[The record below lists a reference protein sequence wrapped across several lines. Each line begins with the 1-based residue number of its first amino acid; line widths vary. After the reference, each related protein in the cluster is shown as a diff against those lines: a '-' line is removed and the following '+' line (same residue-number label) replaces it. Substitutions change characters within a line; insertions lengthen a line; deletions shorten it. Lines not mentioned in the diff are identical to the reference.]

1 MEVTSKVAELQG
13 KIKGWKQ
20 KGLRVG
26 FVPTMGYLHEGH
38 LSLVREAKRRN
49 DRTAISIFVNPK
61 QFGPAEDYNVY
72 PRDFKRDVALLEK
85 EGVDLIF
92 YPGVEEMYPAGY
104 KTYVEVEDLENKL
117 CGRSRPGHFRGVCT
131 VVLKLFNLIQPD
143 EAYFGWKDAQQ
154 VIILKKMV
162 EDLNLPVKIRPMP
175 LIREEDG
182 LALSSRNIYLNQ
194 QERQAALVLYR
205 SLDLAEK
212 MIKNGEREAARIRQQ
227 MVNLISAEPLA
238 RIDYVEIVDLQTLEP
253 LTTIEGDALVAVA
266 VYFGRTR
273 LIDNLRFISG
283 VVEK

>member
-1 MEVTSKVAELQG
+1 MEVISKVAELQER
-13 KIKGWKQ
+13 IKDWKL
-20 KGLRVG
+20 KGLTVG

-38 LSLVREAKRRN
+38 LSLVREAKKRN
-49 DRTAISIFVNPK
+49 DRAAVSIFVNPK

-72 PRDFKRDVALLEK
+72 PRDFNRDAALLEK

-92 YPGVEEMYPAGY
+92 YPAVEEMYPAGY
-104 KTYVEVEDLENKL
+104 KTYVEVEDLENRL

-162 EDLNLPVKIRPMP
+162 EDLNLPVKIRSMP
-175 LIREEDG
+175 LIREKDG

-194 QERQAALVLYR
+194 QERQASVVLYR
-205 SLDLAEK
+205 SLELAEEI
-212 MIKNGEREAARIRQQ
+212 IKNGERQAARIRQQ

-238 RIDYVEIVDLQTLEP
+238 RIDYVEIVDPQTLEP
-253 LTTIEGDALVAVA
+253 LVTIDGDALVAVA

-283 VVEK
+283 VIEK

>member
-1 MEVTSKVAELQG
+1 MEVASKVAELQG

-72 PRDFKRDVALLEK
+72 PRDFKRDAALLEK

-212 MIKNGEREAARIRQQ
+212 MIKNGEREAARIGQQ

>member
-1 MEVTSKVAELQG
+1 MEVISKATELQER
-13 KIKGWKQ
+13 IKGWKQ
-20 KGLRVG
+20 KGLTVG

-38 LSLVREAKRRN
+38 LSLVRGARKSN
-49 DRTAISIFVNPK
+49 DKTAVSIFVNPK

-72 PRDFKRDVALLEK
+72 PRDFNRDAALLEK

-205 SLDLAEK
+205 SLLLAEK
-212 MIKNGEREAARIRQQ
+212 MIKNGEREAARIREQ

-238 RIDYVEIVDLQTLEP
+238 RIDYVEIVDLKTLEP
-253 LTTIEGDALVAVA
+253 LATIEGDALVAVA

>member
-1 MEVTSKVAELQG
+1 MEVISKVAELQER
-13 KIKGWKQ
+13 IKRWKQ
-20 KGLRVG
+20 AGLTIG

-38 LSLVREAKRRN
+38 LSLVREAKKRN
-49 DRTAISIFVNPK
+49 DRAAVSIFVNPK

-72 PRDFKRDVALLEK
+72 PRDFNRDAALLEK

-92 YPGVEEMYPAGY
+92 YPAVEEMYPAGY
-104 KTYVEVEDLENKL
+104 KTYVEVEDLENRL

-175 LIREEDG
+175 LIREKDG
-182 LALSSRNIYLNQ
+182 LALSSRNIYLNP
-194 QERQAALVLYR
+194 QERQASVVLYR
-205 SLDLAEK
+205 SLELAEEI
-212 MIKNGEREAARIRQQ
+212 IKNGERQAARIRQQ

-238 RIDYVEIVDLQTLEP
+238 RIDYVEIVDPQTLEP
-253 LTTIEGDALVAVA
+253 LVTIDGDALVAVA

-283 VVEK
+283 VIEK

>member
-61 QFGPAEDYNVY
+61 QFGPAEDYNIY
-72 PRDFKRDVALLEK
+72 PRDFKRDAALLEK

>member
-1 MEVTSKVAELQG
+1 MEVISKVAELQER
-13 KIKGWKQ
+13 IKDWKL
-20 KGLRVG
+20 KGLTVG
-26 FVPTMGYLHEGH
+26 FVPTMAYLHEGH
-38 LSLVREAKRRN
+38 LSLVREAKKRN
-49 DRTAISIFVNPK
+49 DRAAVSIFVNPK

-72 PRDFKRDVALLEK
+72 PRDFNRDAALLEK

-92 YPGVEEMYPAGY
+92 YPAVEEMYPAGY
-104 KTYVEVEDLENKL
+104 KTYVEVEDLENRL

-162 EDLNLPVKIRPMP
+162 EDLNLPVKIRSMP
-175 LIREEDG
+175 LIREKDG

-194 QERQAALVLYR
+194 QERQASVVLYR
-205 SLDLAEK
+205 SLELAEEI
-212 MIKNGEREAARIRQQ
+212 IKNGERQAARIRQQ

-238 RIDYVEIVDLQTLEP
+238 RIDYVEIVDPQTLEP
-253 LTTIEGDALVAVA
+253 LVTIDGDALVAVA

-283 VVEK
+283 VIEK

>member
-1 MEVTSKVAELQG
+1 MEVISKVAELQER
-13 KIKGWKQ
+13 IKRWKQ
-20 KGLRVG
+20 AGLTIG

-38 LSLVREAKRRN
+38 LSLVREAKKRN
-49 DRTAISIFVNPK
+49 DRAAVSIFVNPK

-72 PRDFKRDVALLEK
+72 PRDFNRDAALLEK

-92 YPGVEEMYPAGY
+92 YPAVEEMYPAGY
-104 KTYVEVEDLENKL
+104 KTYVEVEDLENRL

-162 EDLNLPVKIRPMP
+162 EDLNLPVKIRSMP
-175 LIREEDG
+175 LIREKDG

-194 QERQAALVLYR
+194 QERQASVVLYR
-205 SLDLAEK
+205 SLELAEEI
-212 MIKNGEREAARIRQQ
+212 IKNGERQAARIRQQ

-238 RIDYVEIVDLQTLEP
+238 RIDYVEIVDPQTLEP
-253 LTTIEGDALVAVA
+253 LVTIDGDALVAVA

-283 VVEK
+283 VIEK

>member
-1 MEVTSKVAELQG
+1 MEVISKVAELQER
-13 KIKGWKQ
+13 IKNWKQ
-20 KGLRVG
+20 AGLTIG

-38 LSLVREAKRRN
+38 LSLVREAKKRN
-49 DRTAISIFVNPK
+49 DRAAVSIFVNPK

-72 PRDFKRDVALLEK
+72 PRDFNRDAALLEK

-92 YPGVEEMYPAGY
+92 YPAVEEMYPAGY
-104 KTYVEVEDLENKL
+104 KTYVEVEDLENRL

-175 LIREEDG
+175 LIREKDG

-194 QERQAALVLYR
+194 QERQASIVLYR
-205 SLDLAEK
+205 SLELAEK
-212 MIKNGEREAARIRQQ
+212 MIKNGERQAAKIRQQ

-253 LTTIEGDALVAVA
+253 LVTIDGDALVAVA